1 MRPRTITAVSFVV
14 TLYAAT
20 LIFASAIGRRSTQDV
35 HIGDGALT
43 TLVIPPRPINSLPP
57 EYTEEARQRRIEGT
71 VRVQAAFDILGNFR
85 IVRIVKGLG
94 YGLDEN
100 ALITLSRWRFT
111 PAYKNGARV
120 AVIAE
125 VDIPFKLDNDLYRRA
140 MNEFQRQGFQ
150 SGRLLLQQLINAY
163 HSSDYLPMAKYQL
176 AESFY
181 NEGTPSSLR
190 QAATEFTEFV
200 TFFPS
205 SALSKLAKQQLVR
218 IPQRL
223 GTVQ

>member
-20 LIFASAIGRRSTQDV
+20 LIFASAISRRSTQDV
-35 HIGDGALT
+35 HIGDGAVT
-43 TLVIPPRPINSLPP
+43 TLVISPRPINSLPP

-71 VRVQAAFDILGNFR
+71 VRVQAAFDIFGNFR

-125 VDIPFKLDNDLYRRA
+125 VDIPFKLDNDLYGRA

-205 SALSKLAKQQLVR
+205 SALSKLAKQQLLR
-218 IPQRL
+218 IQQRL